1 MTNVTRC
8 GTLSRVKTLTIR
20 DFRTRPRQAQRTLAA
35 AGEALLTS
43 NGRPVAVLLG
53 VDADSVDET
62 LETVRR
68 ARALRALREI
78 RRVSR
83 ATGRDK
89 LTMAQIDAIVAKTR
103 RARRR

>member
-1 MTNVTRC
+1 
-8 GTLSRVKTLTIR
+8 VKTLTIR
-20 DFRTRPRQAQRTLAA
+20 DFRTRPRQAQRALAA

-53 VDADSVDET
+53 VDGDSLDET

-68 ARALRALREI
+68 ARALRALREL
-78 RRVSR
+78 RRVSCVRGR
-83 ATGRDK
+83 AN

-103 RARRR
+103 RVRRR